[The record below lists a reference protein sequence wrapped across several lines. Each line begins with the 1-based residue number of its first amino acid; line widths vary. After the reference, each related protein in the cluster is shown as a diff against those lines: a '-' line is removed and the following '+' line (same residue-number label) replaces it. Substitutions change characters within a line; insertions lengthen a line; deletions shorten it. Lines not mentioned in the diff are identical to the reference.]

1 MTNQKTQVLE
11 YMQKYGSISSFEA
24 YARLGITQLG
34 ARIDDLKKDGY
45 MFEKEW
51 IRKRKNGKVKDYI
64 KYKLSEV
71 MASDK

>member
-11 YMQKYGSISSFEA
+11 YIQKCGSISSYEA
-24 YARLGITQLG
+24 YSRLGITQLG
-34 ARIDDLKKDGY
+34 ARIDELQKDGY
-45 MFEKEW
+45 VFKKEW
-51 IRKRKNGKVKDYI
+51 IRKRKNGKVKDFI